1 MNYKVGIKTLQDA
14 GWVFN
19 GLVFET
25 EKEANDYRI
34 ELFTRWTSL
43 IDSRIFETDEPA
55 NVRLENYHI
64 VYIDSPDIKIR
75 IKGEDQ

>member
-1 MNYKVGIKTLQDA
+1 MSYKVGIKTIKDA

-19 GLVFET
+19 GLIFVT
-25 EKEANDYRI
+25 EKEADEYRI
-34 ELFTRWTSL
+34 ELFSKWISL
-43 IDSRIFETDEPA
+43 IDSRIFETNEPA

-75 IKGEDQ
+75 IKGEDK